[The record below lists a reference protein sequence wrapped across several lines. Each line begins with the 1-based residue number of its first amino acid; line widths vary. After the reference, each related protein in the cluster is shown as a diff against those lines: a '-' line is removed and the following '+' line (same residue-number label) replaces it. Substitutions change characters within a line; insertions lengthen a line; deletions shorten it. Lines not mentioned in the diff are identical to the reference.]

1 MKYILIIFIIIQSC
15 TPTNEKNNQSSD
27 VKENIIESSR
37 IDLKTRKEI
46 FFEIGKR
53 QDNMTQYAD
62 NNFSPNEFEKR
73 AEYERDKV
81 TEIKKIIINDYEISE
96 DEYFKIYS
104 EGIKNN
110 WPPF

>member
-1 MKYILIIFIIIQSC
+1 MKYILIIFIIVQSC
-15 TPTNEKNNQSSD
+15 TPTSEKNNQSD

-53 QDNMTQYAD
+53 QDNMSQYAD
-62 NNFSPNEFEKR
+62 NNFSSNEFEKR

-81 TEIKKIIINDYEISE
+81 TEIKENIINEYEISE

-110 WPPF
+110 W